1 MLLNWI
7 QALSLTQCGLC
18 TILLPM
24 QFHSGPSGLVVR
36 ALKRSSEGW
45 VLNPSWSQNLSI
57 DSMSVCENTDN
68 HNTLLLNLTS
78 SAGINIFLCRQL
90 LPYLRLVVDSYQQ
103 LSNYMVSSHS
113 VCAVEGSRDPNR
125 LIAVGNILDTSFRHT
140 AQNNWICGHAITKR
154 AMVEELCQSC
164 YQFTPP

>member
-1 MLLNWI
+1 MCGIASWDETSTLLYCSD
-7 QALSLTQCGLC
+7 ALKLNSSSVFNTMWPLHNIDTNAV
-18 TILLPM
+18 
-24 QFHSGPSGLVVR
+24 HSGPSGLVVR

-113 VCAVEGSRDPNR
+113 VCAVEVAVIPIGS
-125 LIAVGNILDTSFRHT
+125 LLWAIFWTQVSDTQHKIIEYVVM
-140 AQNNWICGHAITKR
+140 Q
-154 AMVEELCQSC
+154 
-164 YQFTPP
+164 